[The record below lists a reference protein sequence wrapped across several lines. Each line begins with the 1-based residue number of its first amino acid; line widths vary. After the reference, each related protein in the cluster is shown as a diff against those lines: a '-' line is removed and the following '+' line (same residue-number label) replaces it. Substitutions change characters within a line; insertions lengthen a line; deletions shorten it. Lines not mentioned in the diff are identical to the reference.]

1 MPPSWGSPSAALL
14 GAGLIVLWLT
24 GVIEFAGRVALAAL
38 VVAVALILISAPFWR
53 ATFNRLGAERVARAR
68 ADERADVAAHL
79 HDSVLQTLALI
90 QKRSDDPEQVGRL
103 ARRQERELRDWLSDT
118 EPSRP
123 DERLADALRAAAAE
137 IEDSHG
143 APIEAV
149 VVGDAELNERLE
161 ALVAASREALT
172 NSAKFASEGGPV
184 RLYAEIEKGGARV
197 FIDDR
202 GPGFDPESIPADR
215 RGVRESIIGRME
227 RYGGTRGD
235 PQRSRRRHGGRADD
249 EGAPMSTP
257 SVVIVDDHAIF
268 RAGVKAELGEGVEV
282 LGEAESVED
291 AVRAIAELE
300 PDVVLLDVHMPG
312 GGGVEVIGQVAKQ
325 RPQQRFLALSVSDD
339 PQDVIAIVRAGA
351 RGYVTKTITGD
362 ELADAVRAGPRRRR
376 GLLAATGRLRARRL
390 RRRPARGGGR
400 PRARPA
406 HRPRARGAPLH
417 RARLP
422 LQGDRAA
429 APHLGEDRRGARQ
442 LGAPQAAALQPPR
455 AQPLGGQPPAG
466 RLGSNGAPD

>member
-1 MPPSWGSPSAALL
+1 MRRPDLSTLGTGTAVLVLGVFLYLHSKGTLDLGTAASFALVGGCVLVALIARAMGRPATPAADAGERDTLAIAPALSPETTRASKLGLVVGALL
-14 GAGLIVLWLT
+14 GVGLVALWLS

-143 APIEAV
+143 GPIEAV
-149 VVGDAELNERLE
+149 VVGDAALDERLE

-197 FIDDR
+197 YIDDR
-202 GPGFDPESIPADR
+202 GPGFDLESISADR
-215 RGVRESIIGRME
+215 RGLRESIIGRME
-227 RYGGTRGD
+227 RYGG
-235 PQRSRRRHGGRADD
+235 
-249 EGAPMSTP
+249 
-257 SVVIVDDHAIF
+257 
-268 RAGVKAELGEGVEV
+268 KAEIRSDPDDGTEVE
-282 LGEAESVED
+282 LT
-291 AVRAIAELE
+291 
-300 PDVVLLDVHMPG
+300 M
-312 GGGVEVIGQVAKQ
+312 
-325 RPQQRFLALSVSDD
+325 
-339 PQDVIAIVRAGA
+339 
-351 RGYVTKTITGD
+351 
-362 ELADAVRAGPRRRR
+362 
-376 GLLAATGRLRARRL
+376 RARR
-390 RRRPARGGGR
+390 
-400 PRARPA
+400 
-406 HRPRARGAPLH
+406 
-417 RARLP
+417 
-422 LQGDRAA
+422 
-429 APHLGEDRRGARQ
+429 
-442 LGAPQAAALQPPR
+442 
-455 AQPLGGQPPAG
+455 
-466 RLGSNGAPD
+466 

>member
-1 MPPSWGSPSAALL
+1 MRRPDLSTLGTGTAVLVL
-14 GAGLIVLWLT
+14 GAFLYLHSKGTLDLGTGESFALVGGCVLVALIARAMGRSPAPAAETGERDTLAIAPALSPETTRASKLGLARRGRLGVGLVVLWLT

-172 NSAKFASEGGPV
+172 NSAKFASDGGPV

-197 FIDDR
+197 YIDDR
-202 GPGFDPESIPADR
+202 GPGFDPDSIPADR
-215 RGVRESIIGRME
+215 RGLRESIIGRME
-227 RYGGTRGD
+227 RYGG
-235 PQRSRRRHGGRADD
+235 
-249 EGAPMSTP
+249 
-257 SVVIVDDHAIF
+257 
-268 RAGVKAELGEGVEV
+268 KAEIRSDPDDGTEVE
-282 LGEAESVED
+282 LT
-291 AVRAIAELE
+291 
-300 PDVVLLDVHMPG
+300 M
-312 GGGVEVIGQVAKQ
+312 
-325 RPQQRFLALSVSDD
+325 
-339 PQDVIAIVRAGA
+339 
-351 RGYVTKTITGD
+351 
-362 ELADAVRAGPRRRR
+362 
-376 GLLAATGRLRARRL
+376 RARR
-390 RRRPARGGGR
+390 
-400 PRARPA
+400 
-406 HRPRARGAPLH
+406 
-417 RARLP
+417 
-422 LQGDRAA
+422 
-429 APHLGEDRRGARQ
+429 
-442 LGAPQAAALQPPR
+442 
-455 AQPLGGQPPAG
+455 
-466 RLGSNGAPD
+466 